1 MSIVVFDIGGS
12 AVKFG
17 LWQEDALTGK
27 GSFGTPKTWNAMKAA
42 DEKSVFDGLGGCR
55 FD

>member
-17 LWQEDALTGK
+17 LWQEDAL
-27 GSFGTPKTWNAMKAA
+27 AEKALLRRR
-42 DEKSVFDGLGGCR
+42 KLGMN
-55 FD
+55 